1 MKPHAANGD
10 ALLTRPSLLLRVR
23 DLGNQRAWEEFVEIY
38 TPLVYG
44 YCRSRGLQDG
54 DAADVAQ
61 ETMRVVAQA
70 IGKFEYDPQKGKFR
84 NWLLT
89 VVRSKLHNFVAQKQ
103 RQPELAGETTLQ
115 LKLELDSTP
124 ADESAW
130 EADYY
135 RTIFNWAAERIRNE
149 FQESTW
155 QAFWRTTIEERDGKE
170 VAEALGLS
178 VGAVY
183 VAKSRVIARL
193 KEKIQS
199 VDAEDVMSP
208 EFRVRFSLPE
218 R

>member
-1 MKPHAANGD
+1 MSAPI
-10 ALLTRPSLLLRVR
+10 TRPSLLLRVR
-23 DLGNQRAWEEFVEIY
+23 DVNDNLAWTQFVEIY
-38 TPLVYG
+38 TPLIYG

-61 ETMRVVAQA
+61 ESMRAVAKA
-70 IGKFEYDPQKGKFR
+70 IGKFEYDPQRGKFR

-89 VVRSKLHNFVAQKQ
+89 VVQSKLYNFLAQQK

-115 LKLELDSTP
+115 LKLGPEAVEDAT
-124 ADESAW
+124 W

-135 RTIFNWAAERIRNE
+135 RAIFNWAAERIRGE

-155 QAFWRTTIEERDGKE
+155 QAFWRTTIDERDGKE
-170 VAEALGLS
+170 VAESLGIS

-193 KEKIQS
+193 KQEIRS
-199 VDAEDVMSP
+199 VDAESIIPPD
-208 EFRVRFSLPE
+208 SL
-218 R
+218 